1 MKDPLNRDD
10 IEGAKAKSR
19 PKSALRDAMN
29 IEDIDG
35 ARPSQLIMLED
46 KKNRQHN
53 YLDYQD
59 VTKKKKHV
67 RRFSTN
73 PLNPA
78 YDSHSLIDD
87 LPLSKSQN
95 LPKGS
100 LKACVEGSAPPE
112 CEQKAP
118 SAQNNTA

>member
-1 MKDPLNRDD
+1 MKID
-10 IEGAKAKSR
+10 
-19 PKSALRDAMN
+19 
-29 IEDIDG
+29 DIDG
-35 ARPSQLIMLED
+35 ARPSQLINVED

-78 YDSHSLIDD
+78 YDSPSLMDH
-87 LPLSKSQN
+87 LPLSKSHN

-100 LKACVEGSAPPE
+100 LKACVEGSPAPE
-112 CEQKAP
+112 CDQKAN
-118 SAQNNTA
+118 SAPNTAQKKKGFEQSLERE